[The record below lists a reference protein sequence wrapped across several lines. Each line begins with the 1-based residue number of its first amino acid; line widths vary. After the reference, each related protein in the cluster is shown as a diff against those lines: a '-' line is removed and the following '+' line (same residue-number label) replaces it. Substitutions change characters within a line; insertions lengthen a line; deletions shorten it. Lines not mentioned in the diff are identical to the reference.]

1 MDFDKVE
8 LEVWLE
14 QCWTDFRLYD
24 SEIAKETLTDPAK
37 RFAYD
42 RLGPDII
49 EWKHAKTIMDYV
61 VIGGRRL
68 IPFYVGS
75 VVAMLGA
82 QWFGFFENTSS
93 YVSASQTPSLAFK
106 ADDHEDS
113 FLIKSLSSIRR
124 HSWLDIR

>member
-1 MDFDKVE
+1 MLQLHPDKLPQNLPASVRQAAE
-8 LEVWLE
+8 AQLLQLQV
-14 QCWTDFRLYD
+14 
-24 SEIAKETLTDPAK
+24 AKETLTEPAK

-42 RLGPDII
+42 RLGPDIV

-82 QWFGFFENTSS
+82 QWFGFFESTSS
-93 YVSASQTPSLAFK
+93 YVSASYTSR
-106 ADDHEDS
+106 S
-113 FLIKSLSSIRR
+113 GI
-124 HSWLDIR
+124 